1 MDLNGKVAIV
11 TGGGSGIGRE
21 ICLEYAARGATVVVA
36 SNQPDEIANVAAQCR
51 DAGGTAITSATDVT
65 DEAAVN
71 AMVASTADGPGPPDI
86 LVNAAAISQ
95 AAIAPERT
103 KRTFEAL
110 TWEQWDRL
118 LDVNLGG
125 TVRCMLAVLPFMKD
139 QGSGSIINF
148 TSGTVRFPL
157 AGISAYTTSKYAVE
171 GLTKATAIEFE
182 PYGIRVNCLQPGG
195 ATDTALI
202 PDDFPADLRA
212 GIHQPSVIRS
222 SAVWLASDESRMMT
236 GRSFV
241 AMEWNKERG
250 IVDCPC
256 VQCATRVTTL
266 ALEWRGAV
274 AL

>member
-1 MDLNGKVAIV
+1 MDLKGKVAIV

-21 ICLEYAARGATVVVA
+21 ICLEFAARGAAVAVA
-36 SNQPDEIANVAAQCR
+36 SNQQHEIEEVVATVSA
-51 DAGGTAITSATDVT
+51 DAGIAMACHADVT
-65 DEAAVN
+65 DDADVAALIAATV
-71 AMVASTADGPGPPDI
+71 DEYGRPDI
-86 LVNAAAISQ
+86 LVNAAALSQ
-95 AAIAPERT
+95 AAIAPGRAERV
-103 KRTFEAL
+103 FESL
-110 TWEQWDRL
+110 SWDQWDRL
-118 LDVNLGG
+118 MDVNLGG
-125 TVRCMLAVLPFMKD
+125 TVRCMLAVLPLMKSS
-139 QGSGSIINF
+139 GSGSIINF

-171 GLTKATAIEFE
+171 GLTKTTAIEFE

-195 ATDTALI
+195 PTDTALI
-202 PDDFPADLRA
+202 PDDFPAELRP
-212 GIHQPSVIRS
+212 GLHQPSVIRS
-222 SAVWLASDESRMMT
+222 SAAWLASDESRMMT

-256 VQCATRVTTL
+256 VNCSTRATTL